1 MAEMNAASINDN
13 WRELYVAAL
22 FESNKSK
29 LPLRIA
35 NAEKKITAKARELF
49 NSGDHDTMERSALN
63 VALYALLALRSSL
76 DRNESDSGS
85 HSAVA

>member
-76 DRNESDSGS
+76 DRNEIDSGS